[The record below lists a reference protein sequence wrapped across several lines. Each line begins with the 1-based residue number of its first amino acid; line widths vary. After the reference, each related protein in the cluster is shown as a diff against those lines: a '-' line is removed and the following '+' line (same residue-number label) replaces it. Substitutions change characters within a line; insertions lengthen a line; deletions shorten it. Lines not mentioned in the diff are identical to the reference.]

1 MPPTTSTEFDKFY
14 NSVLHWIWRD
24 VRIPKELKQLVVSCK
39 PGYSLELGCGA
50 GLFSE
55 FMAKQ
60 GIRATGVD
68 FSKIAIEKA
77 KRRITGK
84 KNQPKFI
91 VSDVSD
97 LKMLTEPFDV
107 AFDVGCFHC
116 LNESMQQ
123 KYASELYRLLKDNSI
138 LLIWALNDSPA
149 GFNLNA
155 DYFAKVFEDG
165 FRLIDSNFSRRR
177 IVSSQWYW
185 LKKIKK

>member
-1 MPPTTSTEFDKFY
+1 MLGISTSSICRLISGATK
-14 NSVLHWIWRD
+14 NSNAFVGDAGRKD
-24 VRIPKELKQLVVSCK
+24 VYER
-39 PGYSLELGCGA
+39 
-50 GLFSE
+50 LFSPKNLPHIGNE
-55 FMAKQ
+55 DECQK
-60 GIRATGVD
+60 
-68 FSKIAIEKA
+68 SNLKIAIEKA

-84 KNQPKFI
+84 ENQPKFI

-116 LNESMQQ
+116 LNESVQQ

-165 FRLIDSNFSRRR
+165 FRLIDSNFCRRR